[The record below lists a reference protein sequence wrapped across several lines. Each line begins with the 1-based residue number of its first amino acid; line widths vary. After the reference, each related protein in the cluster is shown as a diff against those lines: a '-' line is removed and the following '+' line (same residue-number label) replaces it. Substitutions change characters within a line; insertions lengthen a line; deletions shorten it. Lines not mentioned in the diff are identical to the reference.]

1 MDKLFPSEENRTTKQ
16 QQELSK
22 SLPCS
27 EEKAQLEAKIKQ
39 TVGLLTNMKGRHNNK
54 KKILSKVES
63 KTKDS
68 KFLKVLKA
76 EQKTVKS
83 SPPKDNQNTQSKQ
96 ERGLSKLNMKML
108 TNIQIITVHTEP
120 EYKYFK
126 LKATSGIK
134 KFMLQIPNV
143 LNTII
148 WLNTQ

>member
-1 MDKLFPSEENRTTKQ
+1 
-16 QQELSK
+16 
-22 SLPCS
+22 
-27 EEKAQLEAKIKQ
+27 
-39 TVGLLTNMKGRHNNK
+39 MKGRHNNK